1 MPKVTY
7 IQPDGAALTVE
18 VPAGTSVMKSAI
30 ANDVAGVIADCGGA
44 MACATCHVYVERI
57 NHGSFRPPSEEED
70 EMLEEVTCDRLETS
84 RLSCQL
90 ELTDEIEAV
99 TVRIP
104 PEQW

>member
-30 ANDVAGVIADCGGA
+30 ANDVAGIIADCGGA
-44 MACATCHVYVERI
+44 MACATCHVYVEHTSR
-57 NHGSFRPPSEEED
+57 GSFRPPSEEED
-70 EMLEEVTCDRLETS
+70 EMLDEVACDRLESS

-90 ELTDEIEAV
+90 ELSDAIDAV

-104 PEQW
+104 SEQW